1 MAKTNK
7 FRVKEFK
14 GSKITIEEER
24 KSHSSLA
31 LFFISNGK
39 LIFWISLLF
48 SITIFII
55 AAYFAICN
63 IGDSSIVEYESN
75 GVIVSFDGS
84 DSSILNGTPITEEYA
99 SKLFDKVVSNNYPN
113 IGVVIKL
120 KEIKLNDR
128 TIVYYSDNSV
138 LVKFNNGTYLKVSP
152 VDGKYGIDEEG
163 IIDKKAITKEVSGRI
178 ENNKELG
185 IFMIYLS
192 DGSMEIAKDD
202 TIIFV
207 RNTDITN
214 TDDVFYTNLSGVS
227 LQVKEDKNKIYY
239 SDGIIKENNCIVID
253 NNRYSIKEEK
263 SIYNNIKIIYYEN
276 GYAEVIKDDLSIIV
290 KNSNHIT
297 YDDNSLEI
305 IDNSIDEIDI
315 NGIMNIKE
323 INLNNTNTES
333 AHYIIVLEET
343 NNYDNHNVTKVLAN
357 EFVRFSVNVNDNK
370 IENNILDNNLKGN
383 NTLEGLSLNNNT
395 YLLYEGE
402 IGKLSSISVKLGLWI
417 DYEDITNEYMN
428 SAFIGTVK
436 VYIKSLS

>member
-214 TDDVFYTNLSGVS
+214 TDDVFYTNLSEARELFINTKIDALAPALGSVHG
-227 LQVKEDKNKIYY
+227 LYKGEPELNFRLMDK
-239 SDGIIKENNCIVID
+239 IIKRTDLPLVLHGGSGLSSEILKNAIACGI
-253 NNRYSIKEEK
+253 S
-263 SIYNNIKIIYYEN
+263 KIN
-276 GYAEVIKDDLSIIV
+276 F
-290 KNSNHIT
+290 
-297 YDDNSLEI
+297 
-305 IDNSIDEIDI
+305 
-315 NGIMNIKE
+315 
-323 INLNNTNTES
+323 NTELQIAWHKS
-333 AHYIIVLEET
+333 VLEFIK
-343 NNYDNHNVTKVLAN
+343 NNKEVYDPRKVISAGEKALKAVVS
-357 EFVRFSVNVNDNK
+357 EYIS
-370 IENNILDNNLKGN
+370 ILGSKNRG
-383 NTLEGLSLNNNT
+383 
-395 YLLYEGE
+395 
-402 IGKLSSISVKLGLWI
+402 
-417 DYEDITNEYMN
+417 
-428 SAFIGTVK
+428 
-436 VYIKSLS
+436 